1 MSRGTGL
8 IWLNEL
14 AHSMLTYILSVNRL
28 WSMKLNMESMEMDVD
43 GTTAMDLATMRRSA
57 DTACRLMKALSNP
70 DRLLLLCQLTEG
82 EKRVGELEEL
92 VGIGQPTLSQ
102 QLGVLREEG
111 LVSTRREGKNIYYQI
126 ASPQA
131 LAVMGVLFQQ
141 FCVPETSEI
150 A

>member
-1 MSRGTGL
+1 
-8 IWLNEL
+8 
-14 AHSMLTYILSVNRL
+14 
-28 WSMKLNMESMEMDVD
+28 MDVD

-126 ASPQA
+126 DSPQA